1 MLFFFVYLRIEECI
15 ANGNSKN
22 FFIGIDGGKCLA
34 DKQQRMKLLNP
45 TLPSSKSC
53 TFPTTNWANFP
64 SQAIPRSFCYA
75 IMYNYITTGPIDTL
89 DLNATL
95 SDDDEQLPNC
105 GNSKALQRGRQ
116 YCLSDFVSNMEDNA
130 NDLAYY
136 LRADVQSSFRVTVKY
151 KISIALDKNSSKI
164 INAQCQCPASPSENC
179 SHIVAL
185 LYKLEDYTVRYGYD
199 ALTCTSKLKEWN
211 KGKKLFNNLNHKIS
225 YFMHD

>member
-1 MLFFFVYLRIEECI
+1 M
-15 ANGNSKN
+15 
-22 FFIGIDGGKCLA
+22 

-45 TLPSSKSC
+45 TLPSSTSC
-53 TFPTTNWANFP
+53 TFPTTNWAKFP

-116 YCLSDFVSNMEDNA
+116 YCLSDFVLNMEDNA
-130 NDLAYY
+130 NNLVYY

-151 KISIALDKNSSKI
+151 KIIIALDMNSSKI
-164 INAQCQCPASPSENC
+164 INAQCQCPASPSKNC
-179 SHIVAL
+179 SHIVHIKSAL
-185 LYKLEDYTVRYGYD
+185 RDK
-199 ALTCTSKLKEWN
+199 
-211 KGKKLFNNLNHKIS
+211 
-225 YFMHD
+225 